1 MSKGHIKRIVG
12 SISDDVVEQY
22 KLYDYRGIEI
32 VQSLDLYSH
41 VHKHIHEFKSVDS
54 YNKAIL
60 NIDKIIANPYFV
72 YYERKRNSLH
82 YFAELDEFTC
92 VIVKI
97 SLKKNKDTYVSTV
110 YPISKEKIDRYKEKS
125 YLVEE

>member
-1 MSKGHIKRIVG
+1 MGKCHIKRIVG
-12 SISDDVVEQY
+12 RISDDVVEQY

-54 YNKAIL
+54 YNNAIL

-72 YYERKRNSLH
+72 YYEKKRNSLH
-82 YFAELDEFTC
+82 YFADRLGCFPEHSAPQLPEEELLLRDPVCRFGPFG
-92 VIVKI
+92 
-97 SLKKNKDTYVSTV
+97 L
-110 YPISKEKIDRYKEKS
+110 
-125 YLVEE
+125 